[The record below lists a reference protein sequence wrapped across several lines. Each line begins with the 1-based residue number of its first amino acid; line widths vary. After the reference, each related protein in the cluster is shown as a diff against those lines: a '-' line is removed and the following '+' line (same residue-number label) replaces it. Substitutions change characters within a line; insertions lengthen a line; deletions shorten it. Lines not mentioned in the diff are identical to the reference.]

1 MDFKKKHFVHEI
13 EHFANARRY
22 AFKQLFVKKNLCPP
36 SASPCTSKKQKWH
49 SYKHATAQPYLPETN
64 RS

>member
-1 MDFKKKHFVHEI
+1 MLGAMLSSNYSLRKI
-13 EHFANARRY
+13 CA
-22 AFKQLFVKKNLCPP
+22 PP

-49 SYKHATAQPYLPETN
+49 SYKHATAQPYLPETY